1 MKRMKT
7 LLLALTLFVGGIS
20 LASAQSKVAH
30 VDTQELLKTYPEFLS
45 AQASAKTLGDSMK
58 KTDSLQYVD
67 MLKTLQN
74 TAKRFQ
80 NEANTQSVA
89 ENKNRQKQLKEM
101 EDSLL
106 EFQSRSQYNIEK
118 AQFEKLQPVQLKIRT
133 AIEKVAGTLGY
144 DYVLDRAGLIVAK
157 GKDITSEVKKE
168 LGYN

>member
-1 MKRMKT
+1 MKT

-20 LASAQSKVAH
+20 MVGAQSKVAH
-30 VDTQELLKTYPEFLS
+30 VNTQEILKTFPEYLS
-45 AQASAKTLGDSMK
+45 TAAQAEALGAKMK

-67 MLKTLQN
+67 MLNTLKN
-74 TAKRFQ
+74 TATRFQ
-80 NEANTQSVA
+80 NEANTKTEA

-101 EDSLL
+101 EESLL
-106 EFQSRSQYNIEK
+106 DFQSRSQYGIEK

-133 AIEKVAGTLGY
+133 AIEKVAATLGY

-157 GKDITSEVKKE
+157 GKDITAEVKKE